1 MNIKVLCMG
10 AMALSMVS
18 GAALAGTLDSPE
30 KMTPFF
36 TDSGMKTMKPDAEF
50 KASWMAMSEEDRTAM
65 SKECSDEGIA
75 KEHNDFC
82 AMTKKLGGAN

>member
-1 MNIKVLCMG
+1 MG
-10 AMALSMVS
+10 DDYPPSTWFCR
-18 GAALAGTLDSPE
+18 ALAGCLSRKHRRSGARGCHLRLFAASPE
-30 KMTPFF
+30 AFPN
-36 TDSGMKTMKPDAEF
+36 
-50 KASWMAMSEEDRTAM
+50 MAMSEEDRTSM

>member
-1 MNIKVLCMG
+1 
-10 AMALSMVS
+10 
-18 GAALAGTLDSPE
+18 
-30 KMTPFF
+30 
-36 TDSGMKTMKPDAEF
+36 
-50 KASWMAMSEEDRTAM
+50 MAMSEEDPTSM